1 MCSDAVLR
9 LLGHKEEDVNV
20 TYLYSFAVA
29 NLVVDVICT
38 WLFYVRRQDVFLQP
52 SKSEHGKDGS
62 HGDDTSMGMYDMEDV
77 EIVLCADYNESDQ
90 KDFSCDSSGGK
101 EGNDNQ
107 LKTKNLN
114 MISAFTHVGGDTLR
128 SFTVLLAAMVSSTF
142 EIDATLTDAVAAIVV
157 SVTIVVAVM
166 PLMYSL
172 GVTIM
177 EYKRRFMADKT
188 TNENYR
194 GLKTESEDESS
205 SHALVGNDHNSS
217 GINCFSNSSINDANA
232 AKEMSPKST
241 VAPGLRPGEVD
252 EDEDEIT
259 L

>member
-1 MCSDAVLR
+1 VFRVCSDAVLR
-9 LLGHKEEDVNV
+9 LLGHKEEDVDV

-52 SKSEHGKDGS
+52 SKVEPGKEGE
-62 HGDDTSMGMYDMEDV
+62 HGDDTSMGMYDLEDV
-77 EIVLCADYNESDQ
+77 EIVLCADYNDDSEQ
-90 KDFSCDSSGGK
+90 KDFSFDGK
-101 EGNDNQ
+101 GNSAHL

-142 EIDATLTDAVAAIVV
+142 DIDATLTDAVAAIVV

-172 GVTIM
+172 GVTILD
-177 EYKRRFMADKT
+177 YKVRFKAAKE
-188 TNENYR
+188 NNKNYR

-205 SHALVGNDHNSS
+205 THALNDQSN
-217 GINCFSNSSINDANA
+217 SNSSSSLSSGDKVYTTTGKI
-232 AKEMSPKST
+232 SPKKSS
-241 VAPGLRPGEVD
+241 AHKLRPGEID
-252 EDEDEIT
+252 KDEDEIT